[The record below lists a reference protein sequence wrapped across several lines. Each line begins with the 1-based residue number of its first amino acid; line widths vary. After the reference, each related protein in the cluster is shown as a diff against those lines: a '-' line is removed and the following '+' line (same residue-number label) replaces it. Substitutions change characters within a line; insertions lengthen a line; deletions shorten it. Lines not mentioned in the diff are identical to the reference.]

1 MDIYFVE
8 NHILL
13 KISRINIKQKKFDLQ
28 GEGHETTTCGQI
40 IENQLTGENEKRGI
54 LWKKKKKPAHTV
66 ESLP

>member
-54 LWKKKKKPAHTV
+54 LWKKKTSSYGRIS
-66 ESLP
+66 SLN